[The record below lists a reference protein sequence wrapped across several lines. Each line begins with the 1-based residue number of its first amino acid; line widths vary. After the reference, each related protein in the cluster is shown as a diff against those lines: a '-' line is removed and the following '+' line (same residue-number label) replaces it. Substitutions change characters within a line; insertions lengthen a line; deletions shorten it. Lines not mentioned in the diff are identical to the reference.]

1 MGRSSLSANGKALAI
16 HEAEGMV
23 KTIFDADS
31 GELLGA
37 HMIGPEVT
45 EQIQGFGIAQQLA
58 ATEHDLAHTIYA
70 HPTVSESMHESVLDS
85 LGVAIHQ

>member
-1 MGRSSLSANGKALAI
+1 GL
-16 HEAEGMV
+16 V
-23 KTIFDADS
+23 KTVFDQNS

-45 EQIQGFGIAQQLA
+45 EQIQGFGIAQQLE
-58 ATEHDLAHTIYA
+58 ATEHELAQSIFA

-85 LGVAIHQ
+85 LGIAIHQ